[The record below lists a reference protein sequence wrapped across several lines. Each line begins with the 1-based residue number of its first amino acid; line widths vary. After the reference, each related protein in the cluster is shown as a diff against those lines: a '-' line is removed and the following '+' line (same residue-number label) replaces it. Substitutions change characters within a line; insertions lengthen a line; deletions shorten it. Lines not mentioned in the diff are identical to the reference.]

1 MARSRSRQQ
10 PTGAPDRSAFG
21 RAVVWLLVAVS
32 AIRGVR
38 RGPAAG
44 PPHGEPPPGTPS
56 GASTAETRSDDQ
68 AESPGSG
75 DRNASDP
82 TRPGGRAVAPT
93 QIPPTGWWQVTRRA
107 FSEST
112 SDNVGILAGG
122 VAFFAFLAIPP
133 ALIAGLT
140 LYGLVADPQTVA
152 GQMQALAGSLP
163 REAQPLIAD
172 QLNSLVSGGNGA
184 LSIGL
189 VVSVLAAVWS
199 ASTGTSN
206 LMAAVNLAYDQ
217 QESRGF
223 LKLRATAL
231 ALTLGAIVFVLLT
244 LFLVAV
250 VPPLLQALQL
260 GIVGT
265 ILAQVLRWALLVG
278 LVVCALAIVYRLAPD
293 RNAPKFVWTSPGAVI
308 ATILWVLGSVGFS
321 LYVNNFG
328 SYNKTYGTLAGVIV
342 FLLWLYL
349 TSYIILLGAEINAES
364 EKQTA
369 ADTTVGEPM
378 PMGQRQAVAA
388 DTLAEP
394 ADPRHSR

>member
-1 MARSRSRQQ
+1 MARPRSRQQ
-10 PTGAPDRSAFG
+10 SRAPGRSVFG
-21 RAVVWLLVAVS
+21 RAVVYSLVALS
-32 AIRGVR
+32 AVRGLR
-38 RGPAAG
+38 RGPDKGLEHAG
-44 PPHGEPPPGTPS
+44 SAPGTSSP
-56 GASTAETRSDDQ
+56 ASTRS
-68 AESPGSG
+68 S
-75 DRNASDP
+75 
-82 TRPGGRAVAPT
+82 RPGEQAGAPT

-107 FSEST
+107 FKEST

-152 GQMQALAGSLP
+152 RQMQALAGSLP

-172 QLNSLVSGGNGA
+172 QLNTLANGGNGA

-189 VVSVLAAVWS
+189 VISVLAAVWS

-206 LMAAVNLAYDQ
+206 LMAAVNIAYDQ

-260 GIVGT
+260 GVVGT

-278 LVVCALAIVYRLAPD
+278 LVVGALAIVYRVAPD
-293 RNAPKFVWTSPGAVI
+293 RNAPKFAWTSPGALT
-308 ATILWVLGSVGFS
+308 ATVLWMLGSVGFS

-328 SYNKTYGTLAGVIV
+328 SYNKTYGALAGVIV

-364 EKQTA
+364 EKQTEV
-369 ADTTVGEPM
+369 DTTVGEPL
-378 PMGQRQAVAA
+378 PMGQRHAVAA

-394 ADPRHSR
+394 ADPR